1 MLADLGGFF
10 VCAKE
15 IEMTV
20 RAKMT
25 VGGSVAKGRIGKYVT
40 LNAVYEG
47 STELQ
52 ELSENAVF
60 GNATPNGYV
69 SIAGDFDMPFLF
81 SDPKEGYDPRA
92 SDEFYVDLDNR
103 GEARKED
110 ALAQFDVVK
119 AYESAPNPKYPD
131 YGTEFRFVGVD
142 SLPAQVQFGMT
153 VRNPAAIAMLQG
165 MGVCT
170 LTIRSALKRQ
180 SEKVIAIHKANYDAH
195 VQRLKQDHPD
205 WDDAKMLEYTRWARD
220 KWLRAQGIRPMGD

>member
-1 MLADLGGFF
+1 
-10 VCAKE
+10 
-15 IEMTV
+15 MTV

-52 ELSENAVF
+52 ELSENAAF

-69 SIAGDFDMPFLF
+69 SLSGDFDLPFLV
-81 SDPKEGYDPRA
+81 SDPKQGYDPRQG
-92 SDEFYVDLDNR
+92 DEFYIDLDVR
-103 GEARKED
+103 GEANSAN

-119 AYESAPNPKYPD
+119 AYESLPNPKGPD
-131 YGTEFRFVGVD
+131 SGTEFRFVGID
-142 SLPAQVQFGMT
+142 SLPIQVQFGMT
-153 VRNPAAIAMLQG
+153 VRNENAIKMLQA

-170 LTIRSALKRQ
+170 LTIRSALVKQ
-180 SEKVIAIHKANYDAH
+180 PDKVIAIHKARYDAH
-195 VQRLKQDHPD
+195 LEKLKQDHPD
-205 WDDAKMLEYTRWARD
+205 WDEAKILDYTRWARD